1 MRKGKDPKPNP
12 DPYLWQ
18 IDPEPGGQNYAGP
31 DPVPD
36 PDPQHWFYFRIVGFL
51 LDGLI
56 RWDGH
61 HFLHIA
67 THGYTFE
74 TNLG

>member
-1 MRKGKDPKPNP
+1 MDPV
-12 DPYLWQ
+12 
-18 IDPEPGGQNYAGP
+18 PGGQKHA

-36 PDPQHWFYFRIVGFL
+36 PKRWFYFRIVGFL
-51 LDGLI
+51 LDGLV

-74 TNLG
+74 TNLGKYQYFLF